1 MTISAF
7 FLNTNLLDSMPARP
21 LRLLRIACVMA
32 GFLLILLF
40 TPALSAQ
47 TYADLFDFA
56 GSSCCPQDPFLMAQG
71 RDGNLYGNV
80 ASGGTN
86 GQGFVFQITPTG
98 TYKVLYNFDTTHGST
113 PIGGLALGVDG
124 NLYGTTEEGGAH
136 GFGNIFKI
144 TPSGTLTV
152 LYDFQAGTDGGHPVS
167 PLIVGLDGL
176 FHGTSYPGMSYK
188 ISAAGVFHVV
198 GSIPTTSYGPLLQ
211 TNAGTFY
218 GVTEFGGTNSAG
230 TVYKITGTTYKIL
243 HSFDMATGSYPVGG
257 LVQGAD
263 GNFYGT
269 TTAGGTTNARVI
281 YRITP
286 SGTYSVLVNFD
297 GVHTAGGYQSYAG
310 LIAGSDGNLYGATIW
325 GGQYGYGVIFSLTTG
340 GAYTPLYSF
349 SAPTGD
355 GAYTTPILHTN
366 GELFGMT
373 KRGGVSGGGVIYSFS
388 DGIPRFVK
396 LVNRA
401 GTVGATVNILG
412 TGFST
417 TSAVKLNGT
426 PASFHVISDSY
437 MTASVPSGETGFVT
451 VTTSTATLQSST
463 FFKVTPQITG
473 ISPTTGKV
481 GDSVV
486 ITGSGLIQTTAIK
499 LGKGNVT
506 SYAVNSD
513 KQLTLTVPA
522 TATTG
527 KITVTTPGGS
537 AGSSAVFTVTP

>member
-1 MTISAF
+1 MRPTSPA
-7 FLNTNLLDSMPARP
+7 LNHFCGITEPRVRP
-21 LRLLRIACVMA
+21 LRIMHLGNLL
-32 GFLLILLF
+32 LTLLLF
-40 TPALSAQ
+40 APMLGAQ
-47 TYADLFDFA
+47 TYADLLDFA
-56 GSSCCPQDPFLMAQG
+56 GSSCCPQYPFLMAQG
-71 RDGNLYGNV
+71 RDGNLYGTI

-144 TPSGTLTV
+144 TPTGTLTV

-167 PLIVGLDGL
+167 PLILGLDGL

-198 GSIPTTSYGPLLQ
+198 GTIPTTTYGPLLQ
-211 TNAGTFY
+211 TNDGTFY
-218 GVTEFGGTNSAG
+218 GVTEFGGTNGAG
-230 TVYKITGTTYKIL
+230 TIYKITGATYKIL
-243 HSFDMATGSYPVGG
+243 HTFDMASGSYPIGG
-257 LVQGAD
+257 LVQGTD

-269 TTAGGTTNARVI
+269 TTAGGSTNAGVI
-281 YRITP
+281 YRMTP
-286 SGTYSVLVNFD
+286 TGTYSVVVNFD
-297 GVHTAGGYQSYAG
+297 SVHPAGGFQAYAG

-325 GGQYGYGVIFSLTTG
+325 GGQNGNGVIFRLTTG

-349 SAPTGD
+349 HAPTGV

-366 GELFGMT
+366 GEIFGMT
-373 KRGGVSGGGVIYSFS
+373 ERGGAVGKGVIYSFA

-396 LVNRA
+396 FVNRVGA
-401 GTVGATVNILG
+401 VGATVSILG
-412 TGFST
+412 AGFST
-417 TSAVKLNGT
+417 ASSVTFNGT

-437 MTASVPSGETGFVT
+437 MTATVPSGETGLIS
-451 VTTSTATLQSST
+451 VTTSAGTLFSSSI
-463 FFKVTPQITG
+463 FKVAPKITA
-473 ISPTTGKV
+473 ISPVSGKV
-481 GDSVV
+481 NSSVV
-486 ITGSGLIQTTAIK
+486 ITGTGLIQASAIK
-499 LGKGNVT
+499 VGKGKVT
-506 SYAVNSD
+506 SYTVNSD
-513 KQLTLTVPA
+513 KQLTITVPA

-537 AGSSAVFTVTP
+537 AASSAVFTVTQ